1 MSQHYSETKYGFEWG
16 AAKVQ
21 RAFSDDKRGWV
32 TLTLETPKHSG
43 HAGLQIYVTR
53 TGKVRIHDS
62 RGEWSPPNKTDDVCA
77 SLRVHN
83 RPADGWNPAG
93 TSNDCK

>member
-62 RGEWSPPNKTDDVCA
+62 RGEWSPPNVGGQ
-77 SLRVHN
+77 R
-83 RPADGWNPAG
+83 AG
-93 TSNDCK
+93 DSRYAGPPCSQSESGGK